1 MLQPFLTTEI
11 NFSKS
16 EYENRIELL
25 IPVVYTHMF
34 YFIMFSTSTTQ
45 HNTWK
50 KHLAAPL
57 LRLNGFEVPG
67 TKSGKPTR
75 ERHEYLLFTE
85 MFINDLG
92 EPDLKKIQK
101 LASDTLQDKKNVNSK
116 YRTKSLQIMGF
127 DSKFPAKKVFF
138 KIKDFLYEISLLL
151 STSNLGRDN
160 LYKLIDEILLK

>member
-1 MLQPFLTTEI
+1 MLRSFLLTEI
-11 NFSKS
+11 TISKS
-16 EYENRIELL
+16 DYENRIEQH
-25 IPVVYTHMF
+25 IPIIYTHMF

-67 TKSGKPTR
+67 TKTGKPTK
-75 ERHEYLLFTE
+75 EQHEYLLFKET
-85 MFINDLG
+85 FINDLG

-127 DSKFPAKKVFF
+127 DSNFPANQIFN
-138 KIKDFLYEISLLL
+138 KIKIFLSEVCKLL